1 MQSLSEAI
9 PLYAELSIALAG
21 FTGVS
26 AAYAGRERTF
36 RPTELTRLQGV
47 LGTSA
52 AVLSGC
58 LAFYST
64 KGLELTE
71 QASQSVVS
79 LVSLLVTIYLLAVV
93 IPLAWRSQGDAD
105 STAGTGALAMVT
117 TVMSGVACAY
127 VLVAIGWVGPGLIL
141 VAFSVQLLLGLW
153 MFIRLLTRP
162 N

>member
-9 PLYAELSIALAG
+9 PLYAELAIALAG
-21 FTGVS
+21 FTGV
-26 AAYAGRERTF
+26 AAAFAGRERAF

-64 KGLELTE
+64 KGLGLTE
-71 QASQSVVS
+71 RASQSVVA
-79 LVSLLVTIYLLAVV
+79 LVSLFVTIYLLAVV
-93 IPLAWRSQGDAD
+93 IPFAWRSRGDPD
-105 STAGTGALAMVT
+105 STAGPGALAMVT
-117 TVMSGVACAY
+117 TIMSGAAFAY
-127 VLVAIGWVGPGLIL
+127 VLAATPWVGPGLIL

-153 MFIRLLTRP
+153 LFVRLLTRP

>member
-9 PLYAELSIALAG
+9 PLYAELAIALAG
-21 FTGVS
+21 FTGV
-26 AAYAGRERTF
+26 AAAFAGRERAF

-52 AVLSGC
+52 AVLAGC

-71 QASQSVVS
+71 QVSQSVVA
-79 LVSLLVTIYLLAVV
+79 LASLLVTIYLLAVT
-93 IPLAWRSQGDAD
+93 IPFAWRSKNDPD
-105 STAGTGALAMVT
+105 STAGIGALATVT
-117 TVMSGVACAY
+117 TVMSGIAFTYLLAA
-127 VLVAIGWVGPGLIL
+127 LAWVGPGMIL
-141 VAFSVQLLLGLW
+141 VAFSAQLLIGLW
-153 MFIRLLTRP
+153 MFVRLLTRP